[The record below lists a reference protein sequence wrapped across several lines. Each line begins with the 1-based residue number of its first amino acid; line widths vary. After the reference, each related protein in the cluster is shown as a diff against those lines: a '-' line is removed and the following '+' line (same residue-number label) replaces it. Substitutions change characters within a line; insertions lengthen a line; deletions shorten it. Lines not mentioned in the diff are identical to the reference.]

1 MYVQTSKSL
10 SFPNVSIGNPD
21 ETLTGPPINTFGGDD
36 PRINS
41 HRYVLISRFYLFL
54 LLWVFTSGPTFAAEV
69 RSLTVVSYPA
79 RPAKLP
85 LWLAQ
90 DAGLFEKN
98 GLKVSLKELNSSEEL
113 IQSIQN
119 REGQIYAATANWLVS
134 GIGNGF
140 DLVFVANTGYSVL
153 KLVARPNIRRPEE
166 LRGKKVGTGEANS
179 SQDRITRQALQRLGL
194 NPDRDV
200 ILVPFG
206 SRSVQRLNA
215 LLKGE
220 IDATTSNEDN
230 LFDLERRGEIGKVR
244 VLADNESLKLF
255 IGAGVDF
262 AVTRDL
268 LTNSRNVVKGFVQ
281 ALCEAIA
288 LAREDRSW
296 ADRIYGRYLNV
307 KDPALLDFMYRTYV
321 EGAIPQRP
329 FPKAENVALGIEEF
343 AAKPGLK
350 NKKAGDLVDGSI
362 MRELENEG
370 LFQRLYRKPRE
381 HVE

>member
-1 MYVQTSKSL
+1 MLCHVVGEGVVVSPVLDLIYVLLLCAWVLLPTPLIAAELHSL
-10 SFPNVSIGNPD
+10 S
-21 ETLTGPPINTFGGDD
+21 
-36 PRINS
+36 
-41 HRYVLISRFYLFL
+41 VL
-54 LLWVFTSGPTFAAEV
+54 
-69 RSLTVVSYPA
+69 SYPD

-90 DAGLFEKN
+90 DAGLFGKY
-98 GLKVSLKELNSSEEL
+98 GLKVDIKAPKSGEDLVERIGRDEA
-113 IQSIQN
+113 
-119 REGQIYAATANWLVS
+119 QIYVATANWIVS
-134 GIGNGF
+134 GIGDGK
-140 DLVFVANTGYSVL
+140 DLVFFANTGYSVL
-153 KLVARPNIRRPEE
+153 KLVARPDIARPQD
-166 LRGKKVGTGEANS
+166 LRGKKVGTGEPNS

-200 ILVPFG
+200 TLVPFG

-230 LFDLERRGEIGKVR
+230 LFDLERRGDLSKVR
-244 VLADNESLKLF
+244 VLADNESLKLY

-296 ADRIYGRYLNV
+296 ADRIYGRHLNV

-329 FPKAENVALGIEEF
+329 FPRAENVALGIEEF

-350 NKKAGDLVDGSI
+350 NKKAGDLVDESL
-362 MRELENEG
+362 MRELESKG
-370 LFQRLYRKPRE
+370 LFQSLYRKPRE
-381 HVE
+381 H

>member
-1 MYVQTSKSL
+1 MTACKSQ
-10 SFPNVSIGNPD
+10 SFPNVSIGNRD
-21 ETLTGPPINTFGGDD
+21 EDLTGPPIDTFGGDY
-36 PRINS
+36 PR
-41 HRYVLISRFYLFL
+41 RYGLISRFCLLFFL
-54 LLWVFTSGPTFAAEV
+54 CLSGSVFAAEV
-69 RSLTVVSYPA
+69 QNLTVVSYPA

-85 LWLAQ
+85 LWLAR
-90 DAGLFEKN
+90 DAGFFEKN

-134 GIGNGF
+134 GIGDGF
-140 DLVFVANTGYSVL
+140 DLLFIANTVYSVL
-153 KLVARPNIRRPEE
+153 KLVSRPNITRPEE

-194 NPDRDV
+194 DPDRDV
-200 ILVPFG
+200 TLVPFG
-206 SRSVQRLNA
+206 SRSIQRLNA

-230 LFDLERRGEIGKVR
+230 LFDLERRGELSKVR

-262 AVTRDL
+262 TVTRDL
-268 LTNSRNVVKGFVQ
+268 LTKSRNVVKGFVQ

-296 ADRIYGRYLNV
+296 ADRIYGRHLNV
-307 KDPALLDFMYRTYV
+307 KDPALLNFMYRTYV
-321 EGAIPQRP
+321 EGAIPPRP

-350 NKKAGDLVDGSI
+350 NKKPGDLIDESI
-362 MRELENEG
+362 MRELESEG
-370 LFQRLYRKPRE
+370 LFQRLYRKLRE
-381 HVE
+381 HTE